1 MVEISFSFNQ
11 IFYAKFFM
19 RFYFC
24 INISQSI
31 TPILNISI
39 EKAVDLQ
46 RSNRFVWDMKLF
58 IALYGRL
65 TVLQCCVRCT

>member
-1 MVEISFSFNQ
+1 MVEISFSFNLFL
-11 IFYAKFFM
+11 IFY
-19 RFYFC
+19 RVFYFC

>member
-11 IFYAKFFM
+11 NFLSG
-19 RFYFC
+19 FYFC